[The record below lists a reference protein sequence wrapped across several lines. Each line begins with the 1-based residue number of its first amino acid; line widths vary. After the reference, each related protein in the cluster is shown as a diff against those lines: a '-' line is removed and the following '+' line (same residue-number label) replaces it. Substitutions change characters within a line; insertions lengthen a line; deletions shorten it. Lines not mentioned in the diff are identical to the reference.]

1 MTIANHHDDEALHFA
16 DEEYSAA
23 DKQGSGKDWPVLIV
37 DDDPDVH
44 SATTFALRD
53 ITVCGHGIEF
63 LHAYSGA
70 EARTLL
76 EQRRDIALIFLDV
89 VMEKEDSGLAM
100 VRIIRDELGMSE
112 VRIVLRTGQ
121 PGYAPELQAIR
132 DYDIN
137 DYKTKSELTLT
148 RLVTTLTTAIRSY
161 DQLATIS
168 ASRRGLRQ
176 IVDSANDLFA
186 RRGLENFAEG
196 VLMQISA
203 LIGLPPEGLIAAKAE
218 LRHDGSNRIDEP
230 VIVSAAGQF
239 KSWMNHPLNEI
250 GDPRIASALRECLE
264 TRHNIID
271 SSFTTL
277 FFQTSTQREIAVYLN
292 TVVPLSAIDM
302 QMLEVFSANIAIGF
316 ENVDLF
322 QRLNAYAFSDLLCN
336 LPNRTRLLQMI
347 EQRQAGGLDGWTIAL
362 VDIDHFSEI
371 NDALGY
377 ENGDRLLR
385 AVAERLQNGLGRE
398 CVLARIAAD
407 TFAIFGP
414 AEEIDPAGLLRQFDS
429 PFGVNEYFLRVRGTI
444 GLVRLDQHAG
454 PAQAAMQQAHIAL
467 NRAKNDSRG
476 RYCYYT
482 REMEDETKARLTLLH
497 DLRAAIEAQGLEL
510 HYQPQIDL
518 QNGRIVGAEALLRW
532 NTPDGNVPPDRFI
545 PLAEYSGLII
555 DLGEWVL
562 RSACVEA
569 RRWHQNGFPQMRI
582 AINVSMVQFRS
593 PGFVSMVQHV
603 LQDIGIDP
611 ATVELEITESVAMEG
626 ALAMESILG
635 QLKALGVSLAIDDF
649 GTGFSSLS
657 YLQKLNVDRLKIDRA
672 FVHHIDDT
680 TSRTSIAEMIV
691 RLGQNLNMTVIAEGV
706 ETESQ
711 ANILQ
716 KLGCQ
721 EAQGFLYSKAMPA
734 GAFFNWLK
742 AHP

>member
-16 DEEYSAA
+16 DEEYSAT

-76 EQRRDIALIFLDV
+76 ERRRDIALIFLDV

-100 VRIIRDELGMSE
+100 VRVIRDELGMSE

-168 ASRRGLRQ
+168 TSRRGLRQ

-218 LRHDGSNRIDEP
+218 LRPDGSNRIDEP

-250 GDPRIASALRECLE
+250 GDPKIAGALRECLE
-264 TRHNIID
+264 TRHNIVD

-292 TVVPLSAIDM
+292 TVEPLSAIDM

-347 EQRQAGGLDGWTIAL
+347 EQRQASGLEGWTIAL

-385 AVAERLQNGLGRE
+385 AVAERLQHGLGRE

-407 TFAIFGP
+407 TFATFGP
-414 AEEIDPAGLLRQFDS
+414 AEQIDPAGLLRQFDS

-444 GLVRLDQHAG
+444 GLVRLDRHTG

-476 RYCYYT
+476 RFCYYT

-734 GAFFNWLK
+734 GTFFNWLK